1 MARANPRCA
10 QSAAYLFPCI
20 AEPHTLVSS
29 MTKPI
34 RRPTAPSVVSL
45 ISAAVAV
52 VLSCFIIA
60 TKGRAEEPSPK
71 LERPR
76 ASLVAKIGTPAGSA
90 PLPALA
96 PAGAPASDEKKPPP
110 IGPGERLPIDS
121 AVVGPRGGV
130 PTHSTGR
137 FRSPFG
143 DPEVKAPVSVRVG
156 MLLASVRQ
164 YDIKEG
170 TFEADF
176 FLSLTSDQPMPKMD
190 LEFANGREDHK
201 SVLADTPTFKLFHY
215 AANFFSPVDL
225 RDYPFDTQKLVMEIE
240 ENTHG
245 TDAIR
250 LIPEAEHSNLD
261 DGFQVPGWEV
271 SYIESRTL
279 NHYYPDRFDNDDM
292 YYPQY
297 QFHLGIKR
305 FATSAAFTVFVPA
318 IVIVLISLS
327 GLWLPRAELEVRSN
341 ASAPMLA
348 AAVLFH
354 FALMQALPA
363 TAYLTRADK
372 VMLAVYASLMLN
384 MIATWLWFVFHE
396 RHEEAIFRYGRMVV
410 PPLTVAFMLG
420 GSFL

>member
-1 MARANPRCA
+1 
-10 QSAAYLFPCI
+10 
-20 AEPHTLVSS
+20 
-29 MTKPI
+29 MTKPA
-34 RRPTAPSVVSL
+34 RKSKGPSIVSL
-45 ISAAVAV
+45 VSAAVAV
-52 VLSCFIIA
+52 VLGCFILA
-60 TKGRAEEPSPK
+60 SKTSAQEPSPNAP
-71 LERPR
+71 PR
-76 ASLVAKIGTPAGSA
+76 AKAAIVARIGAPASSA
-90 PLPALA
+90 PLPVAA
-96 PAGAPASDEKKPPP
+96 PAAEPSGEGKKTAPADSAD
-110 IGPGERLPIDS
+110 RAPIDS
-121 AVVGPRGGV
+121 AVLGPKGGV
-130 PTHSTGR
+130 PTHPTGR

-143 DPEVKAPVSVRVG
+143 DPEAKTPVNIRVG

-164 YDIKEG
+164 FDIKEG

-176 FLSLTSDQPMPKMD
+176 FLSLTSDRPMPKME

-201 SVLADTPTFKLFHY
+201 SVLADTPTFKLYHY
-215 AANFFSPVDL
+215 SGNFYSPVDL

-250 LIPEAEHSNLD
+250 LIPEAEHSHLD

-271 SYIESRTL
+271 AYIESRTL

-410 PPLTVAFMLG
+410 PPLTVALMLG
-420 GSFL
+420 GSLL

>member
-1 MARANPRCA
+1 
-10 QSAAYLFPCI
+10 
-20 AEPHTLVSS
+20 
-29 MTKPI
+29 MTKSI
-34 RRPTAPSVVSL
+34 RRPKGPSVVSL
-45 ISAAVAV
+45 VSAAVAV

-60 TKGRAEEPSPK
+60 TKSSAEDPSSKPPERA
-71 LERPR
+71 RP
-76 ASLVAKIGTPAGSA
+76 ALVARPAA
-90 PLPALA
+90 PA
-96 PAGAPASDEKKPPP
+96 PAGVAAASVPVPATVAAPGDPKRPAPSDAA
-110 IGPGERLPIDS
+110 ERQAIDS
-121 AVVGPRGGV
+121 AVLGPSGGV
-130 PTHSTGR
+130 PVHPTGR

-143 DPEVKAPVSVRVG
+143 DPEAKAPVNVRVG
-156 MLLASVRQ
+156 LLLASVRQ

-201 SVLADTPTFKLFHY
+201 SVLADLPTFKLFHY
-215 AANFFSPVDL
+215 AANFFAPVDL
-225 RDYPFDTQKLVMEIE
+225 RNYPFDTQKLVMEIE

-245 TDAIR
+245 ADAIR
-250 LIPEAEHSNLD
+250 LIPEAEHSHLD

-271 SYIESRTL
+271 AYIEARTL
-279 NHYYPDRFDNDDM
+279 NHYYPDRFDGDDM
-292 YYPQY
+292 YYPKY

-384 MIATWLWFVFHE
+384 MMATWLWFIFHE

-410 PPLTVAFMLG
+410 PPLTVALMLG

>member
-1 MARANPRCA
+1 
-10 QSAAYLFPCI
+10 
-20 AEPHTLVSS
+20 
-29 MTKPI
+29 MTKAT
-34 RRPTAPSVVSL
+34 RGRKGPSVVSL
-45 ISAAVAV
+45 ICAAVAI
-52 VLSCFIIA
+52 VLACFILA
-60 TKGRAEEPSPK
+60 SKGNAQDSSPK
-71 LERPR
+71 PPERGK
-76 ASLVAKIGTPAGSA
+76 AAIGLRIA
-90 PLPALA
+90 
-96 PAGAPASDEKKPPP
+96 APASSALGVAVTPAAIEPAAKKVTS
-110 IGPGERLPIDS
+110 GEAAEPHPIDS
-121 AVVGPRGGV
+121 AVVGPQGGV
-130 PTHSTGR
+130 PMHPTGR

-143 DPEVKAPVSVRVG
+143 DPEAKTPVNVRVG

-164 YDIKEG
+164 FDIKEG

-176 FLSLTSDQPMPKMD
+176 FLSLTSDRAMPPMD

-215 AANFFSPVDL
+215 AANFYSPVDL

-240 ENTHG
+240 ENKHG
-245 TDAIR
+245 VDAIR
-250 LIPEAEHSNLD
+250 LIPEPEHSHLD
-261 DGFQVPGWEV
+261 DGFEVPGWEV
-271 SYIESRTL
+271 AYIESRTL

-372 VMLAVYASLMLN
+372 VMLAVYASLLLN
-384 MIATWLWFVFHE
+384 MLATWLWFVFHE
-396 RHEEAIFRYGRMVV
+396 RHEEAIFRYGRILV
-410 PPLTVAFMLG
+410 PPLTIAFMLA
-420 GSFL
+420 GSLL

>member
-1 MARANPRCA
+1 
-10 QSAAYLFPCI
+10 
-20 AEPHTLVSS
+20 
-29 MTKPI
+29 MTKI
-34 RRPTAPSVVSL
+34 SRRPKGPSWVSL
-45 ISAAVAV
+45 VSAAVAV
-52 VLSCFIIA
+52 VLACFIIA
-60 TKGRAEEPSPK
+60 TKSNAEDPPSKPRERSRAG
-71 LERPR
+71 
-76 ASLVAKIGTPAGSA
+76 LVARIA
-90 PLPALA
+90 
-96 PAGAPASDEKKPPP
+96 APASSEVAAVPAPVPPAVAV
-110 IGPGERLPIDS
+110 PGEPKRPAPSDVTEHPAIDS
-121 AVVGPRGGV
+121 AVLAPNGGV
-130 PTHSTGR
+130 PIHPTGR

-143 DPEVKAPVSVRVG
+143 DPEAKTPVEVRVG

-176 FLSLTSDQPMPKMD
+176 FLSLTSDRPMPKMD

-201 SVLADTPTFKLFHY
+201 SVLADMPTFKLFHY

-240 ENTHG
+240 ENMHG
-245 TDAIR
+245 ADVVR
-250 LIPEAEHSNLD
+250 LIPEAEHSHLD
-261 DGFQVPGWEV
+261 DGFQVSGWEV
-271 SYIESRTL
+271 AYIEARTL

-327 GLWLPRAELEVRSN
+327 GLWLPRAELDVRSN

-384 MIATWLWFVFHE
+384 MTATWLWFVFHE
-396 RHEEAIFRYGRMVV
+396 RHEEVIFRYGRMVV
-410 PPLTVAFMLG
+410 PPLTVALMVG

>member
-1 MARANPRCA
+1 
-10 QSAAYLFPCI
+10 
-20 AEPHTLVSS
+20 
-29 MTKPI
+29 MTKPP
-34 RRPTAPSVVSL
+34 RRSKSPSVVSL
-45 ISAAVAV
+45 ICAAVAV
-52 VLSCFIIA
+52 ALSCFILA
-60 TKGRAEEPSPK
+60 GKGNAEEPK
-71 LERPR
+71 LERAK
-76 ASLVAKIGTPAGSA
+76 ASLALRVAAPATSA
-90 PLPALA
+90 PLPLA
-96 PAGAPASDEKKPPP
+96 PAAEPAGEGKKTASNDPA
-110 IGPGERLPIDS
+110 ERQPIDS
-121 AVVGPRGGV
+121 AVLGAKGGV
-130 PTHSTGR
+130 PTHATGR

-143 DPEVKAPVSVRVG
+143 DPEAKTPVNIRVG

-164 YDIKEG
+164 FDIKEG

-176 FLSLTSDQPMPKMD
+176 FLSLTSDRAMPKMD

-215 AANFFSPVDL
+215 AANFYSPVDL

-245 TDAIR
+245 VDAIR

-271 SYIESRTL
+271 AYIESRTL

-384 MIATWLWFVFHE
+384 MMATWLWFVFNE
-396 RHEEAIFRYGRMVV
+396 RHEEAIFRYGRMLV
-410 PPLTVAFMLG
+410 PPLTVGLMLA
-420 GSFL
+420 GSLL

>member
-1 MARANPRCA
+1 
-10 QSAAYLFPCI
+10 
-20 AEPHTLVSS
+20 
-29 MTKPI
+29 MTKPT
-34 RRPTAPSVVSL
+34 RRPKGPSTVSL
-45 ISAAVAV
+45 LCAAVAV
-52 VLSCFIIA
+52 VLSVFILA
-60 TKGRAEEPSPK
+60 SKGSAEEPKVP
-71 LERPR
+71 ERAK
-76 ASLVAKIGTPAGSA
+76 ASIIARVAAPHASAPAPLGAAAAPAAEPAGEAKKTASNDSA
-90 PLPALA
+90 EGQPL
-96 PAGAPASDEKKPPP
+96 
-110 IGPGERLPIDS
+110 DS
-121 AVVGPRGGV
+121 AVLGPKGGV
-130 PTHSTGR
+130 PTHATGR

-143 DPEVKAPVSVRVG
+143 DPEAKAPVNIRVG

-164 YDIKEG
+164 FDIKEG

-176 FLSLTSDQPMPKMD
+176 FLSLTSDRPMPKMD

-201 SVLADTPTFKLFHY
+201 SVLADTPTFKLYHY

-245 TDAIR
+245 VDAIR
-250 LIPEAEHSNLD
+250 LIPEAEHSHLD

-271 SYIESRTL
+271 AYIESRTL

-396 RHEEAIFRYGRMVV
+396 RHEEAIFRYGRMLV
-410 PPLTVAFMLG
+410 PPLTVGLMLA
-420 GSFL
+420 GSLL

>member
-1 MARANPRCA
+1 
-10 QSAAYLFPCI
+10 
-20 AEPHTLVSS
+20 
-29 MTKPI
+29 MTKPT
-34 RRPTAPSVVSL
+34 RDRKGPSVVSL
-45 ISAAVAV
+45 ICAAVTI
-52 VLSCFIIA
+52 VLSFFILAGKGNAQDPAKPPERAKAGIA
-60 TKGRAEEPSPK
+60 MRIA
-71 LERPR
+71 
-76 ASLVAKIGTPAGSA
+76 
-90 PLPALA
+90 
-96 PAGAPASDEKKPPP
+96 APASSAPAPAVAPAEREPAAKTATA
-110 IGPGERLPIDS
+110 GEATERQAIDS
-121 AVVGPRGGV
+121 AVVGPQGGV
-130 PTHSTGR
+130 PTHATGR

-143 DPEVKAPVSVRVG
+143 DPEAKTPVNVRVG
-156 MLLASVRQ
+156 ILLASVRQ

-176 FLSLTSDQPMPKMD
+176 FLSLTSDTPMPKMD

-201 SVLADTPTFKLFHY
+201 AVLADTPTFKLFHY
-215 AANFFSPVDL
+215 AANFYSPVDL

-245 TDAIR
+245 VDAIR
-250 LIPEAEHSNLD
+250 LIPEPEHSHLD

-271 SYIESRTL
+271 AYIESRTL

-305 FATSAAFTVFVPA
+305 YATSAAFTVFVPA
-318 IVIVLISLS
+318 IVIVLISLA

-396 RHEEAIFRYGRMVV
+396 RHEDAIFRYGRILV
-410 PPLTVAFMLG
+410 PPLTIAFMLG
-420 GSFL
+420 GSLL